1 MITAWRITK
10 ARYAAR
16 AFDGEGARVAGGRW
30 TSPGNPVVYTA
41 ENAALAA
48 LEMLVHLDAAARP
61 AYVLIPCTF
70 PSGIVL
76 RLDRRRLPA
85 SWRSYPA
92 PAALQQLGDAWF
104 KSGASAV
111 LDVPSVV
118 IDRQSNYLLN
128 PTHSD
133 FARVKVGKAGPF
145 DFDSRL
151 LKKQPES
158 G

>member
-10 ARYAAR
+10 ARYAVS
-16 AFDGEGARVAGGRW
+16 AFDGEGARLAGGRW

-70 PSGIVL
+70 PGAIVL

-85 SWRSYPA
+85 GWRSYPA
-92 PAALQQLGDAWF
+92 PAALQQLGDAWL

-118 IDRQSNYLLN
+118 IDMQSNYLLN
-128 PTHSD
+128 PPHPD
-133 FARVKVGKAGPF
+133 FARVTAGTPGPF
-145 DFDSRL
+145 DFDARL
-151 LKKQPES
+151 LKPHQSPR
-158 G
+158 

>member
-10 ARYAAR
+10 ARYAAS
-16 AFDGEGARVAGGRW
+16 AFDGEGARLAGGRW
-30 TSPGNPVVYTA
+30 TSPGLAVVYTA

-70 PSGIVL
+70 PRDIVL
-76 RLDRRRLPA
+76 RLDRRRLPPA
-85 SWRSYPA
+85 WRSYPA
-92 PAALQQLGDAWF
+92 PAALQQLGDAWL

-118 IDRQSNYLLN
+118 IDMQSNYLLN
-128 PTHSD
+128 PGHPA
-133 FARVKVGKAGPF
+133 FGKIRIGTPGPF

-151 LKKQPES
+151 LKK
-158 G
+158 

>member
-10 ARYAAR
+10 ARYAAG
-16 AFDGEGARVAGGRW
+16 AFDGEGARLAGGRW

-48 LEMLVHLDAAARP
+48 LEILVHLDATGRP
-61 AYVLIPCTF
+61 AYALIPCTF
-70 PSGIVL
+70 PGDIVL

-85 SWRSYPA
+85 AWRSYPA
-92 PAALQQLGDAWF
+92 PASLQQLGDAWF

-118 IDRQSNYLLN
+118 IDMQSNYLLN

-133 FARVKVGKAGPF
+133 FGRVTIGKPGPF

-151 LKKQPES
+151 LKK
-158 G
+158 